1 MNKKFLGIIG
11 AGYIAEKHLEVINKI
26 KNLEVVAITSRTNT
40 KAKKLA
46 KKFSINTVSE
56 DLDDLI
62 KKNYIDAVLILVP
75 PEEMFSTISRVIKY
89 KIPFFTEKPPS
100 LNFLELKKLCQ
111 KVKKNNIT
119 NMVGYNRRYY
129 STFNKGLEIINNK
142 GKLLGFLIEGHERFW
157 KVIKSVNK
165 VNRENWLYSNASHT
179 IDLIRFFGGE
189 IKNIAINKS
198 SHIEKNGDQ
207 ISISLKFYNNVIGT
221 YISNWYSP
229 GGWSVRLFGEGVTV
243 KIEPLEYA
251 VWYDEKMKIHT
262 IKKDINDLKYK
273 PGFYNQMI
281 AFQKLLETG
290 ILEHPAQDLKEIS
303 KTFNLVKEI
312 INAK

>member
-46 KKFSINTVSE
+46 KKFSINIVSK

-157 KVIKSVNK
+157 IIPINNFSSEIK
-165 VNRENWLYSNASHT
+165 ENWIFANSRHT
-179 IDLIRFFGGE
+179 IDLLRFFGGE
-189 IKNIAINKS
+189 IKTSFSLSKSINE
-198 SHIEKNGDQ
+198 INGDQ
-207 ISISLKFYNNVIGT
+207 FTASIEFKSGTLGT
-221 YISNWYSP
+221 YISNWLSP
-229 GGWSVRLFGEGVTV
+229 GGWSVKLYGEGVSV
-243 KIEPLEYA
+243 IFSPLEKGT
-251 VWYDEKMKIHT
+251 WTNSDFQTFDILPDEI
-262 IKKDINDLKYK
+262 DINYK
-273 PGFYNQMI
+273 PGFFAQANSFI
-281 AFQKLLETG
+281 NL
-290 ILEHPAQDLKEIS
+290 ILNNALNYPAQNLEGAY
-303 KTFNLVKEI
+303 KTMILAEKM
-312 INAK
+312 KS